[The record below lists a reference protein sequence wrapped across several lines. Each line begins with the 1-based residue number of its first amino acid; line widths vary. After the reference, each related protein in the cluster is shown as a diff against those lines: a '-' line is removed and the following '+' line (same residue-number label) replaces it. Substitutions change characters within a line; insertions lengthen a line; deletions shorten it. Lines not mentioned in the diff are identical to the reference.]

1 MRWTRFGKG
10 KRRNEEKQGRQRLAD
25 AEKGRL
31 CVEQKRLEMEQEEI
45 KRRKEKEKAS
55 NSQMKLQKFDHPTFD
70 GSILKWRE
78 FWDAF
83 EAAVHKNKDMSEV
96 DKLNFLKNK
105 MTGKAEILVRG
116 YALTRE
122 NYPLVIKLLEE
133 RFGGKQACVA
143 AHHQEL
149 MNIPASTNNTTKLR
163 TTFDHMES
171 HLRSLEALGESQE
184 QPIFVSMIQNKLP
197 SDVLLQLEML
207 KETTTEWTVTS
218 LRKAFQRHLMAREA
232 AERSKPEPVNEKPK
246 NTPQGPPSRTPTP
259 GYQYQK
265 KSTTEDLVAAGGAR
279 KFNCVYC
286 EGGHWSDECH
296 KFKDATTRR
305 EKLKEQHRCFLC
317 LAKHDRNSCRSERKC
332 FHCGK
337 TKSHHSSLC
346 LTKFGSKKEE
356 QSDRRNGAQS
366 GASHVN
372 MNPAVCTISGG
383 DTVLLQTA
391 VANASNVGHL
401 EQTTKIRILLD
412 SGSIRTFMSEEMAR
426 KMKLEPVG

>member
-1 MRWTRFGKG
+1 MSKG
-10 KRRNEEKQGRQRLAD
+10 TETATGLAFLKKRRSGFKLNINKVLGQGKELLNQGNDANIEELEKTLEKLRNWSGRLEDINGQIGLQTDDSELEKEIEGSLSWEENMLEATINLSALEKRLKTHREEDKQSQKEEASKNLHQEEENKRLQLEQEKLDLEKERWNEEKQERQRLAD

-105 MTGKAEILVRG
+105 MTGKAEILLRG

-149 MNIPASTNNTTKLR
+149 MNIPASTNNTARLR

-171 HLRSLEALGESQE
+171 HLRSLEAL
-184 QPIFVSMIQNKLP
+184 
-197 SDVLLQLEML
+197 
-207 KETTTEWTVTS
+207 
-218 LRKAFQRHLMAREA
+218 
-232 AERSKPEPVNEKPK
+232 
-246 NTPQGPPSRTPTP
+246 
-259 GYQYQK
+259 
-265 KSTTEDLVAAGGAR
+265 
-279 KFNCVYC
+279 
-286 EGGHWSDECH
+286 
-296 KFKDATTRR
+296 
-305 EKLKEQHRCFLC
+305 
-317 LAKHDRNSCRSERKC
+317 
-332 FHCGK
+332 
-337 TKSHHSSLC
+337 
-346 LTKFGSKKEE
+346 
-356 QSDRRNGAQS
+356 
-366 GASHVN
+366 
-372 MNPAVCTISGG
+372 
-383 DTVLLQTA
+383 
-391 VANASNVGHL
+391 
-401 EQTTKIRILLD
+401 
-412 SGSIRTFMSEEMAR
+412 
-426 KMKLEPVG
+426 

>member
-1 MRWTRFGKG
+1 MLEATINLSVLEKRLKTQREEDKQSQKEEASKNLHHEEENKRLQLEQEKLDLEKERW
-10 KRRNEEKQGRQRLAD
+10 NEENQERQRLAE

-31 CVEQKRLEMEQEEI
+31 CVEQLRLEVEQREI

-55 NSQMKLQKFDHPTFD
+55 NSQMKLQKFDHPTFY

-83 EAAVHKNKDMSEV
+83 EAAVRKNKDMSEV
-96 DKLNFLKNK
+96 DNLNFLKNK

-149 MNIPASTNNTTKLR
+149 MNIPASTNNTTRLR

-232 AERSKPEPVNEKPK
+232 AERSKPEPANEKPK
-246 NTPQGPPSRTPTP
+246 NTPQGTHRKRRRQGTRIKR
-259 GYQYQK
+259 GQRQK
-265 KSTTEDLVAAGGAR
+265 L
-279 KFNCVYC
+279 
-286 EGGHWSDECH
+286 W
-296 KFKDATTRR
+296 
-305 EKLKEQHRCFLC
+305 
-317 LAKHDRNSCRSERKC
+317 
-332 FHCGK
+332 
-337 TKSHHSSLC
+337 
-346 LTKFGSKKEE
+346 
-356 QSDRRNGAQS
+356 
-366 GASHVN
+366 
-372 MNPAVCTISGG
+372 
-383 DTVLLQTA
+383 
-391 VANASNVGHL
+391 
-401 EQTTKIRILLD
+401 
-412 SGSIRTFMSEEMAR
+412 
-426 KMKLEPVG
+426 